1 MILQPLSIRYFISLA
16 LIGSYSSHDYPLFFG
31 ITVSN
36 SLICKN
42 HWQHNISEG
51 HWDCPLL
58 LSNRTST
65 KLQSM
70 MKEISQL
77 ASLSCT
83 YTNHCIRATTCTI
96 LDRAGHKTHEIMAVT
111 GHKNESSVGL
121 RSYINCLS
129 IGQKRKLS
137 ESLSGMS
144 AQLAGSATVSNTST
158 ANSLLLK
165 KMENSNAVLQQGVA

>member
-1 MILQPLSIRYFISLA
+1 MDI
-16 LIGSYSSHDYPLFFG
+16 FFQRPHP
-31 ITVSN
+31 IKPTNEN
-36 SLICKN
+36 SPWFMNAVVGEK
-42 HWQHNISEG
+42 
-51 HWDCPLL
+51 
-58 LSNRTST
+58 

-111 GHKNESSVGL
+111 GHKNESSV
-121 RSYINCLS
+121 RSYVNRLS
-129 IGQKRKLS
+129 IGQKQKLS

-144 AQLAGSATVSNTST
+144 AQLATGSATVSNTST
-158 ANSLLLK
+158 ANSLMLTN
-165 KMENSNAVLQQGVA
+165 MANCNAVIQQGVHGETERFTNVSNSSTHVTTYNVVR